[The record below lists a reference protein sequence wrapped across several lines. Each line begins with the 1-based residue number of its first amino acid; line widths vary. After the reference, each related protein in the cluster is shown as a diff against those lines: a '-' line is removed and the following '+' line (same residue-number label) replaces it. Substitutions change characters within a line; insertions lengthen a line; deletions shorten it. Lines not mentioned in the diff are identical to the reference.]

1 MMTTSGTV
9 LCVTVMAL
17 AFAPGAGAQSAP
29 AAPQP
34 PAASP
39 STPPAA
45 QAATPVEQPSSWSY
59 DPEGRRDPFLSLLG
73 RGNDPR
79 TSGARPPGVAGMLIG
94 DVTVKGILRD
104 RSGFVAMIQSAD
116 SKTYIVRT
124 GDRLF
129 DGTVKSILQDKV
141 IFSQDVNDPL
151 SLVKQRE
158 IPKAVRTAEGRGA
171 PPSF

>member
-1 MMTTSGTV
+1 MNMTNRTV
-9 LCVTVMAL
+9 LCFTLMAVAL
-17 AFAPGAGAQSAP
+17 AQGAYGQSAP
-29 AAPQP
+29 
-34 PAASP
+34 PAAAP
-39 STPPAA
+39 STPAAA
-45 QAATPVEQPSSWSY
+45 QPATPVEPPSSWSY
-59 DPEGRRDPFLSLLG
+59 DAEGRRDPFLSLLG

-104 RSGFVAMIQSAD
+104 RSGYVAMIQSAD
-116 SKTYIVRT
+116 SKTYIIRT

-129 DGTVKSILQDKV
+129 DGTVKSILHDKV

-171 PPSF
+171 LPSL